1 MNRTPSV
8 GEKARPVPIL
18 APARGPRAAAT
29 KGTRPLTQPGGGAG
43 VLGSPFPTSGLPPPT
58 GQGEPRPHRQSC
70 LAPARMAGAQFL
82 LHFGGGGGSGTGGCP
97 MLSVSHPVPSRPPPP
112 ADHPAA
118 VICCPPSVYPW
129 QEPALL
135 SCSFIRRGG
144 RAKPA
149 AGLGGGCPAWL
160 HRWTVPAGSLPAA
173 LGLSQLC
180 PTPFLHWPWTTGTPG
195 GGKARR
201 EAAGSL
207 GSQFHRLLLH
217 PLFLQ

>member
-18 APARGPRAAAT
+18 APARGPQAAAT
-29 KGTRPLTQPGGGAG
+29 KGTRPSAQPGGGAG
-43 VLGSPFPTSGLPPPT
+43 VLGSPFPTPGLPPPT

-82 LHFGGGGGSGTGGCP
+82 LRRRERNRRVP
-97 MLSVSHPVPSRPPPP
+97 SVVRVPSRPPPT
-112 ADHPAA
+112 DHPAA

-160 HRWTVPAGSLPAA
+160 LRWTVPAGSLPAA

-180 PTPFLHWPWTTGTPG
+180 PTPFLRWPWTTGTPG